1 MLLGII
7 LAGVAFLLVLFMSGQ
22 RPSSGPPG
30 GTPAAQEIDVVTVV
44 NDVALGDTLTADNLT
59 TTKIAATDPLA
70 VGAFRDPLEVEGAVV
85 RRDISAGQVL
95 QQGDFSTQR
104 TATNLDIVRS
114 LDQGLR
120 AMAIEVD
127 QTTGVGTLVQ
137 PGDRVDIIAA
147 VSDSDTK
154 YPLTFQKANP
164 GDNEVEVGKV
174 PDEFYN
180 GTSVKLVV
188 QNVQVLGTLLP
199 PPPEDTGQQQPA
211 EGEEQVNE
219 QGTAL
224 TGQKQIVIVAVLPQ
238 QAEIIRFTQLDGNL
252 SMVLR
257 SPEDKESAPDATTG
271 ITLAELFTDYGV
283 LKPELFEVIFP
294 PR

>member
-22 RPSSGPPG
+22 RPTSGPPG

-137 PGDRVDIIAA
+137 PGDRVDVIAA

-154 YPLTFQKANP
+154 YPQVFQKANP

-199 PPPEDTGQQQPA
+199 PPPEDTGQEQPA
-211 EGEEQVNE
+211 EGEEANE

-252 SMVLR
+252 SIVLR
-257 SPEDKESAPDATTG
+257 SPEDRESAPDATTG

-283 LKPELFEVIFP
+283 LKPELLEVILP
-294 PR
+294 AR

>member
-22 RPSSGPPG
+22 RPTSTPPG
-30 GTPAAQEIDVVTVV
+30 QSPTTQEIDVVTVV

-137 PGDRVDIIAA
+137 PGDRVDVIAA
-147 VSDSDTK
+147 ISDSDSK
-154 YPLTFQKANP
+154 YPMTFQKANP
-164 GDNEVEVGKV
+164 GENEVEVGKV

-199 PPPEDTGQQQPA
+199 PPPEDTGQEQPA
-211 EGEEQVNE
+211 EGEQANE

-252 SMVLR
+252 SIVLR
-257 SPEDKESAPDATTG
+257 SPDDKESAPDATTG

-283 LKPELFEVIFP
+283 LKPELLEVIFP

>member
-22 RPSSGPPG
+22 RGPSQPPG
-30 GTPAAQEIDVVTVV
+30 QTPTTQEIDVVTVV

-137 PGDRVDIIAA
+137 PGDRVDVIAA
-147 VSDSDTK
+147 LSDSDTK
-154 YPLTFQKANP
+154 YPMTFQKANP
-164 GDNEVEVGKV
+164 GENEVEVGKV
-174 PDEFYN
+174 PDDFYN
-180 GTSVKLVV
+180 GTSVKIVV

-199 PPPEDTGQQQPA
+199 PPPEDTGQEQPA
-211 EGEEQVNE
+211 EGEQANE

-252 SMVLR
+252 SIVLR
-257 SPEDKESAPDATTG
+257 SPDDKESAPDATTG

-283 LKPELFEVIFP
+283 LKPELLEVIFP

>member
-22 RPSSGPPG
+22 RPTTTPPG
-30 GTPAAQEIDVVTVV
+30 GTPTAQEIDVVTVV

-137 PGDRVDIIAA
+137 PGDRVDVIAA

-154 YPLTFQKANP
+154 YPQVFPKGEPTP
-164 GDNEVEVGKV
+164 NEVPWAKI

-199 PPPEDTGQQQPA
+199 PPPEDTGQEQPA
-211 EGEEQVNE
+211 EGEQANE

-224 TGQKQIVIVAVLPQ
+224 TGQKQIVILAVLPQ

-252 SMVLR
+252 SIVLR
-257 SPEDKESAPDATTG
+257 SPDDKESPPDATTG

-283 LKPELFEVIFP
+283 IKPELFEVIEP
-294 PR
+294 AR